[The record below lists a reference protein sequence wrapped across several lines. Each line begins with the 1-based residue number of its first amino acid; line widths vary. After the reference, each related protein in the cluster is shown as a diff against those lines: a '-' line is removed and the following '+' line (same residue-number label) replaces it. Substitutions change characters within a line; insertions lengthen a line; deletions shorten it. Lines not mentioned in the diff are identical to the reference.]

1 MIKNE
6 NYIVVQGFMTNELN
20 LKGNELIIYAII
32 YGFSQTPGQ
41 KYNGSLQYLMEWTNS
56 SKQGVL
62 KNLKAL
68 LDKGL
73 IEKEEKYI
81 NNIKYCKYSTKDLI
95 EVVNKVDHQSTK
107 FNGGGQQSLP
117 NNIYNN
123 IIIKEKKKE
132 NVIEFYNNNFGL
144 ITSYIAENIN
154 SYLLDGIEESLIIKA
169 MQEALDSNVRRWN
182 YVKTILNDC
191 INNNIKSVEQYE
203 AKQKEYKANKT
214 NKATVQS
221 QKQEVTYNTD
231 FSEYD
236 EYVKRN

>member
-6 NYIVVQGFMTNELN
+6 NYIVIQGFMTNDLN

-41 KYNGSLQYLMEWTNS
+41 KYNGSLQYLADWTNS
-56 SKQGVL
+56 TKRGVM
-62 KNLKAL
+62 KSIKSL
-68 LDKGL
+68 LDKDY
-73 IEKEEKYI
+73 IQKEEKYI
-81 NNIKYCKYSTKDLI
+81 NNVKYCEYSTKKI
-95 EVVNKVDHQSTK
+95 GGEQSSPVWNKVLEGGEQS
-107 FNGGGQQSLP
+107 SP

-123 IIIKEKKKE
+123 IIIKEAEKE

-154 SYLLDGIEESLIIKA
+154 SYMLDGIEEALIIRA

-182 YVKTILNDC
+182 YVKKILNEC
-191 INNNIKSVEQYE
+191 INNNIMTVKQYE
-203 AKQKEYKANKT
+203 AKQREYKEQKT
-214 NKATVQS
+214 NKETNTT
-221 QKQEVTYNTD
+221 KKKEITYNTD

-236 EYVKRN
+236 KYVKRD

>member
-6 NYIVVQGFMTNELN
+6 NYIVIQGFMTNDLN

-41 KYNGSLQYLMEWTNS
+41 KYNGSLQYLMKWTNS

-62 KNLKAL
+62 KNLKSL
-68 LDKGL
+68 LDKGF

-81 NNIKYCKYSTKDLI
+81 NNIKYCEYSSKSLI

-107 FNGGGQQSLP
+107 FNEGGQQSLP

-123 IIIKEKKKE
+123 IIIKEEEKQ

-144 ITSYIAENIN
+144 ISSYIAENIN
-154 SYLLDGIEESLIIKA
+154 SYMLDGIEEALIIKA

-182 YVKTILNDC
+182 YVKKILNEC
-191 INNNIKSVEQYE
+191 INNNIMTVKQYE
-203 AKQKEYKANKT
+203 AKQREYKNKKT
-214 NKATVQS
+214 NKETNTT
-221 QKQEVTYNTD
+221 KKKEITYNTD

-236 EYVKRN
+236 QYVKRD